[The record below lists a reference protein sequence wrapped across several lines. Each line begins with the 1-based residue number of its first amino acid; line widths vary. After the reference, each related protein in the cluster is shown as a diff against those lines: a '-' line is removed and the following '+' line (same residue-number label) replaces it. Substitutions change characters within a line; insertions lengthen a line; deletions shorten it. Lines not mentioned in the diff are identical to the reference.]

1 MALSVASDVQST
13 PTSPGNR
20 QSVVSVQSTPKNSL
34 PRSARR
40 LLSNIRFSTILTS
53 THSTPVLPSLNS
65 TPTPDLI
72 APPSKPSKPRAKHIP
87 IVIPYH
93 ACSFLPSSPLSLT
106 SDYASSVID
115 FPAIPTSVTQP
126 LSKPGVRY
134 VEIKIPD
141 FITCKYLP
149 PSPKNSEFSTGPK
162 DSEPRNSLKGK
173 DSIRDS
179 VSTSS
184 GIVRVESIIEQ
195 DKEEKDRK
203 DSGVYTGMAYP
214 LTLNTRAQPN
224 GTPGISSSPSRNQ
237 PNNMMGPNAIASA
250 KANTQPQLY
259 RLNTQDMTPEGN
271 PQVRT
276 PASAFQNMSAGP
288 SPAAPQGPGVAP
300 NTSANIGLSGFVC
313 NVHRTTGREPKPLV
327 GATTTIVGDKLYV
340 FGGRRISRAKTQL
353 TSDLYELDLIRRNW
367 TKVDCKGDVPPQRYF
382 HSVCA
387 LGDTK
392 LVCYGGMS
400 QSNLQNGNAAANQSS
415 HQDAQSAQNSMD
427 VMSDVHIFDIPSKTW
442 MKINS
447 TNSPQGRYAHCATIL
462 PSSAVFSS
470 PKATLSAIQH
480 NPSSAET
487 PNQGKLGVSLDGSGG
502 AEMVIVGGQD
512 STNHYIEQ
520 ISVFNLRSLTW
531 TSTSP
536 LGRQCGAYR
545 SVTAP
550 LSASVASQIGVGG
563 NPNQD
568 MDKAD
573 KPLDGGSAMLIYSNY
588 NFLDVKLELQIH
600 LPDGTLVEKPMHGGN
615 SPPGLRF
622 PNGGVIDNHFVVSG
636 TFLTSYKQEYALWA
650 LDLRT
655 LLWNR
660 IDIGSSIFSQ
670 GSWNRGVLWQ
680 RRNAFVIL
688 GNRKRS
694 LVEDYNHRRVNF
706 SNICV
711 VELEAFG
718 LYDNPRRMGPM
729 SGYISA
735 SSSLLGS
742 LTSTSVTETTT
753 SVSSKNDASDRFGC
767 GRELSR
773 SGEELG
779 RMVLGSPELA
789 DMDFL
794 AINGERIPI
803 NSRLVARRWGPYF
816 IAVMREAVAGA
827 EGNDTSTLRPSVI
840 SSAQSSRNSSITITP
855 SLKSAGNDSLAT
867 SATYAASE
875 NPENAINPA
884 NRPRTLYLPHTPL
897 TIHALLNFL
906 YTSSLPPPSSH
917 LCTPQILC
925 SLLQIARPYKIDG
938 LLEAVV
944 ERLHAVLD
952 NRNTAAI
959 FNAAAMAAGGGDGV
973 EFVEDAERASVRADR
988 KRTVQTSRAE
998 SPLLGEDGPS
1008 QPERAAGASRKAT
1021 NTGADGN
1028 PTTPNPNDA
1037 SKDTEQTS
1045 PSNSAAEASEDDSE
1059 RRRDEDPRTEEI
1071 WSGSLSAVVG
1081 LQKRGLRGLMEG
1093 RRIREMGSRD
1103 TAATGGS
1110 GGSGDRVGLG
1120 IEKA

>member
-1 MALSVASDVQST
+1 M
-13 PTSPGNR
+13 
-20 QSVVSVQSTPKNSL
+20 
-34 PRSARR
+34 
-40 LLSNIRFSTILTS
+40 
-53 THSTPVLPSLNS
+53 
-65 TPTPDLI
+65 
-72 APPSKPSKPRAKHIP
+72 
-87 IVIPYH
+87 
-93 ACSFLPSSPLSLT
+93 
-106 SDYASSVID
+106 
-115 FPAIPTSVTQP
+115 
-126 LSKPGVRY
+126 RY

-141 FITCKYLP
+141 HVAFKYLP
-149 PSPKNSEFSTGPK
+149 PTPRSSQFSTDPK
-162 DSEPRNSLKGK
+162 ESDSLNSSKDK

-179 VSTSS
+179 ISTAS
-184 GIVRVESIIEQ
+184 GIISLEGILQQE
-195 DKEEKDRK
+195 KEEKERK
-203 DSGVYTGMAYP
+203 DSGVYASMAYP
-214 LTLNTRAQPN
+214 LALNTRAQPN
-224 GTPGISSSPSRNQ
+224 VTPGILPSPSQTQ
-237 PNNMMGPNAIASA
+237 PTNLMGPSSLTSGM
-250 KANTQPQLY
+250 ANTQPQLY
-259 RLNTQDMTPEGN
+259 RLNTQDMTPDRN

-276 PASAFQNMSAGP
+276 PASSFQNPSAGP
-288 SPAAPQGPGVAP
+288 SPAATQGPGVTQNP
-300 NTSANIGLSGFVC
+300 NSNIGLSGFVC

-327 GATTTIVGDKLYV
+327 GATTTIVGDNLYI

-353 TSDLYELDLIRRNW
+353 TSDLYELDLIHRNW
-367 TKVDCKGDVPPQRYF
+367 TKLECKGDIPPPRYF

-400 QSNLQNGNAAANQSS
+400 QSSLPNGNASANQPS
-415 HQDAQSAQNSMD
+415 QDAQSAQNSMD
-427 VMSDVHIFDIPSKTW
+427 VMSDVHIYDIPSKTW

-447 TNSPQGRYAHCATIL
+447 VNSPQGRYAHCATIL

-480 NPSSAET
+480 NLPSTET

-502 AEMVIVGGQD
+502 AEMIIVGGQD

-550 LSASVASQIGVGG
+550 LSASIASQIGVGG

-568 MDKAD
+568 SERPD
-573 KPLDGGSAMLIYSNY
+573 KPPDGCSAMLIYSNY

-600 LPDGTLVEKPMHGGN
+600 LPDGTLVEKPMQGGN

-650 LDLRT
+650 LDLRS
-655 LLWNR
+655 LVWNR
-660 IDIGSSIFSQ
+660 IDIGSSTFSQ

-706 SNICV
+706 SNMCV

-718 LYDNPRRMGPM
+718 LYDNPRRMSPM
-729 SGYISA
+729 SGYVSA
-735 SSSLLGS
+735 SSSLLSS
-742 LTSTSVTETTT
+742 LSSAVSTDPAASI
-753 SVSSKNDASDRFGC
+753 SSKSYNSDRFGS

-773 SGEELG
+773 AAEELG

-794 AINGERIPI
+794 AINGERIPV
-803 NSRLVARRWGPYF
+803 NSKLVARRWGSCF

-827 EGNDTSTLRPSVI
+827 EGNDTATLRPSAA

-855 SLKSAGNDSLAT
+855 SLKSTGNESLAT
-867 SATYAASE
+867 TATYSAGFN

-897 TIHALLNFL
+897 TIHALLHFL

-973 EFVEDAERASVRADR
+973 EFVEDAERTSLRTTQKGTAQNVR
-988 KRTVQTSRAE
+988 VG
-998 SPLLGEDGPS
+998 SPLLGEDGS
-1008 QPERAAGASRKAT
+1008 SKPEGSSEISRKPT
-1021 NTGADGN
+1021 NVGAGGK
-1028 PTTPNPNDA
+1028 PTTPNLNDV
-1037 SKDTEQTS
+1037 SKDVEQTS
-1045 PSNSAAEASEDDSE
+1045 PTNSGAEASEDDGE
-1059 RRRDEDPRTEEI
+1059 KRRDEDHQTQEL

-1103 TAATGGS
+1103 TAGTGGS
-1110 GGSGDRVGLG
+1110 GGSGGDRVGLG
-1120 IEKA
+1120 IENR